1 MPCLWKR
8 EFEFHGLGPRPCLTE
23 AVAIALPLPVLIVAA
38 MLTVLLYDFLYAI
51 INTNSLD
58 SVGYVISEKTKSK
71 INGGVGSGSK
81 DWCLARGLL
90 WL

>member
-1 MPCLWKR
+1 M
-8 EFEFHGLGPRPCLTE
+8 ET
-23 AVAIALPLPVLIVAA
+23 VAIALSLPVLIVAA
-38 MLTVLLYDFLYAI
+38 TLTVLLYDFLHAI
-51 INTNSLD
+51 ISKNRVD
-58 SVGYVISEKTKSK
+58 SVGYFISEKIKRT